1 MNAGL
6 TQQRIIKMKAAL
18 VIFGMI
24 IFTACNNQAG
34 DKKGLEADSL
44 KNDPQT
50 GQPIIIPADST
61 LEGDTTK

>member
-1 MNAGL
+1 
-6 TQQRIIKMKAAL
+6 MKAAL